1 MNSFQKHILVTG
13 GAGFIGSHAVR
24 ALIDQGYSVTVLDNL
39 SKGHLEAVHPQAR
52 FVKMDLSQQQ
62 DLLEFFQKEKFDAVM
77 HFAGLIEVGLSM
89 REPEKFFQT
98 NVVYGVHLLEAMRA
112 AGVKTII
119 FSSTAAVY
127 GNPKIIPIKEDAE
140 LSQTNFYGQSK
151 FFFENILRKY
161 DEFYGFKFAAL
172 RYFNAAGADPSGEIG
187 QDYEPSTHI
196 VPRVLQY
203 ALGKIKDFKIYGD
216 DFPTQDG
223 TCIRDYIHVN
233 DLVDAHLLALE
244 YLLAGGASDIFNLG
258 NGQGFSVQEVIETA
272 RKVTGLSL
280 KVEIGPRRE
289 GDPALLVADSA
300 KAKNI
305 LNWNPKLFRLEDIVG
320 TAWKW
325 HQTHPDGYASRPRVS
340 ARDTSQE
347 RKHEGLSQK
356 NQHQIDQASVK
367 RAET

>member
-1 MNSFQKHILVTG
+1 MTTLQRHILVTG

-24 ALIDQGYSVTVLDNL
+24 ALVNSGYRVTVVDNL
-39 SKGHLEAVHPQAR
+39 SKGHASAVHPRAH
-52 FVKMDLSQQQ
+52 FVQMDLA
-62 DLLEFFQKEKFDAVM
+62 DVVKLVGFFQKESFDAVM

-89 REPEKFFQT
+89 KQPAEFFES
-98 NVVYGVHLLEAMRA
+98 NVVNGVHLLEAMRL

-127 GNPKIIPIKEDAE
+127 GNPKVTPIREDSE

-151 FFFENILRKY
+151 LFFENILEKY
-161 DEFYGFKFAAL
+161 DEFYGFRYTAL

-203 ALGKIKDFKIYGD
+203 ALGKIKDFKIYGN
-216 DFPTQDG
+216 DFPTPDG
-223 TCIRDYIHVN
+223 TCVRDYIHVN

-244 YLLAGGASDIFNLG
+244 YLFNGGTSDVFNLG
-258 NGQGFSVQEVIETA
+258 NGKGFSVHEVIETA

-280 KVEIGPRRE
+280 PVDAGPRRE
-289 GDPALLVADSA
+289 GDPAVLVADST
-300 KAKNI
+300 KAKKI
-305 LNWNPKLFRLEDIVG
+305 LGWTPKLFRLEDIVG

-325 HQTHPDGYASRPRVS
+325 HQGHPNGYGSS
-340 ARDTSQE
+340 
-347 RKHEGLSQK
+347 
-356 NQHQIDQASVK
+356 
-367 RAET
+367 